1 VGDLNDINFFNNW
14 IVNAADR
21 AIKHGTCYHSHCIP
35 QHTFVYDDESNGMKQ
50 VVTHVLKM
58 ENLSEEFPALM
69 KEYGLPVV
77 LEHANKTPSKGVKG
91 SKFGVKDLSRD
102 AVIKINE
109 WAKRDFDLF
118 GYEMLDPTKI

>member
-1 VGDLNDINFFNNW
+1 MARVTTH
-14 IVNAADR
+14 IVFLS
-21 AIKHGTCYHSHCIP
+21 IHL
-35 QHTFVYDDESNGMKQ
+35 YDDESNGMKQ

-69 KEYGLPVV
+69 KEYGLPVI

-91 SKFGVKDLSRD
+91 SKFGVKGLSRD

-118 GYEMLDPTKI
+118 GYEMLDDPTKIMSKED

>member
-1 VGDLNDINFFNNW
+1 MGDLNDINFFNNW

-69 KEYGLPVV
+69 KEYELPVI
-77 LEHANKTPSKGVKG
+77 LEHANKTPSAC
-91 SKFGVKDLSRD
+91 LISRSMHTSVF
-102 AVIKINE
+102 ANQ
-109 WAKRDFDLF
+109 AT
-118 GYEMLDPTKI
+118 LDPPAIS